1 MQIEQN
7 SRQMPANK
15 ETTREKDY
23 CDLLYAWLQCHSERV
38 GNWTSQR
45 RIHKSLIKWTVIE
58 RDFTRIIEGKE
69 VKAIARKTIA
79 KYFAWLEENGFIT
92 FNAEDNYYYLAVL
105 DDRSGFLVEY
115 KTLEVLMNTLQR
127 RSLSI
132 YIYLLNR
139 YIANGYDGYDFTLGQ
154 VKDFIGFTTSTTS
167 NNCCIV
173 DTFEILERLGLMKY
187 HLTCENGRYHYV
199 VEWMKNKLPEL
210 GGSCN

>member
-1 MQIEQN
+1 M
-7 SRQMPANK
+7 
-15 ETTREKDY
+15 
-23 CDLLYAWLQCHSERV
+23 
-38 GNWTSQR
+38 
-45 RIHKSLIKWTVIE
+45 
-58 RDFTRIIEGKE
+58 
-69 VKAIARKTIA
+69 
-79 KYFAWLEENGFIT
+79 
-92 FNAEDNYYYLAVL
+92 
-105 DDRSGFLVEY
+105 
-115 KTLEVLMNTLQR
+115 
-127 RSLSI
+127 
-132 YIYLLNR
+132 LNR